1 MSGPI
6 AYFIR
11 HRTAA
16 GLVALLMLL
25 AGLWAAGAL
34 RQQFF
39 PDVVVEQIR
48 VDVAWPGASPEDV
61 DRQITARL
69 EPALRAIEGVDGVK
83 ARSLDGWSWIG
94 VNFEPGHDMSRAFS
108 DALGVVSAESGG
120 LPASAERPQV
130 RQTTYRDSV
139 TDVALW
145 GPVDRDTLTRLA
157 QELQARLYAAG
168 VTRVSLRGAPE
179 PEIAVAAR
187 EIDLIRHDIELQEI
201 AARVREAASAT
212 PAGEIGDG
220 GARVR
225 AGADARSVE
234 AVAAIV
240 LRRAPGGET
249 VAVRDVADVRL
260 DADGDGASYSVGA
273 NPAVVLAVERGQ
285 DGDAVAIQNAVAR
298 AADALRPSLP
308 AGVELALTKTRAQA
322 ITDRLDLLIANGVIG
337 LALVLALLF
346 LFLSA
351 RAALW
356 VAFGIPVAVAAALA
370 LMWAAGLTLN
380 MISLF
385 ALILCLGVVVDDAIV
400 VAEHADHLGA
410 RGMAPEAAAQAA
422 AERMLM
428 PVFAASLTTVIAFL
442 GLMAIGGRFGSL
454 ILAIPLTVTMV
465 LAASLIECFLILPGH
480 MRHALE
486 RGRRGGWIDAPARL
500 VDRGFRRA
508 RERLFRPVLGAAVRW
523 RWAVIGGAAG
533 LLMASATLLT
543 SGAVSWRFFDAPE
556 RSSGSLDF
564 AMLPTAG
571 RGDTEA
577 MLAETLRALE
587 EVSPRFTATDG
598 ARPVVFALGV
608 TGGSAGRGLASA
620 EGKDEDLLGGV
631 SVELVEPERRDWT
644 VGAFLR
650 AWREAIRPHPL
661 TETLAGRG
669 DAAGPGGDALSIDL
683 VGDDPRVL
691 KAAAEALKV
700 ELARLGPV
708 SAVED
713 DLPFDKEELT
723 IALTPRGAALGFDAE
738 SLGAALRA
746 RLTGIEAAEFPLD
759 GRTAT
764 VTVRLADAAQTA
776 DFTAAAALRAPD
788 GGGWAALGDI
798 AAVSRGAGFATIT
811 RRDGYPVLTVSGEI
825 DGIDPAAAAAAV
837 AEIEGRIMPGIAAR
851 FAVDWRVG
859 GLREQEQRF
868 LADARV
874 GFLACLAAIY
884 ATLAWVFGSWSR
896 PLPVLIAI
904 PLGLIGVLWGHHWM
918 GAPLSMFSVV
928 GLLGMTGI
936 VINDSIVLVR
946 AADEHAA
953 RRGLAPAL
961 VEAGCDRL
969 RAVFLTTAT
978 TVAGLAPM
986 LFETSTQ
993 AQFLK
998 PTVITLAF
1006 GLGFGMVLVLIVTPA
1021 LLAAQGDL
1029 AALWRSTR
1037 RLPRALA
1044 RARRMRE
1051 RAAA

>member
-1 MSGPI
+1 MSGLI
-6 AYFIR
+6 SYFIR

-16 GLVALLMLL
+16 GLVAALMLL
-25 AGLWAAGAL
+25 AGFWAAGSL

-39 PDVVVEQIR
+39 PDIVIEQIR

-69 EPALRAIEGVDGVK
+69 EPALRAMEGVEGVS
-83 ARSLDGWSWIG
+83 ARSTEGAASIG
-94 VNFEPGHDMSRAFS
+94 VSFEPGHDMARAFS

-120 LPASAERPQV
+120 LPDSAERPQV
-130 RQTTYRDSV
+130 RQTTFRDRV

-145 GPVDRDTLTRLA
+145 GPVDRETLVRLA

-168 VTRVSLRGAPE
+168 VTRVALRGAPE
-179 PEIAVAAR
+179 PEIVVAAR
-187 EIDLIRHDIELQEI
+187 EIDLVRHDIELQEI
-201 AARVREAASAT
+201 AARIREAASAT
-212 PAGEIGDG
+212 PAGEVGEG

-225 AGADARSVE
+225 AGADARSAE
-234 AVAAIV
+234 AVAAIA
-240 LRRAPGGET
+240 LRREPGGGAL
-249 VAVRDVADVRL
+249 AVRDLADVRL
-260 DADGDGASYSVGA
+260 DADGDGASYGVGGA
-273 NPAVVLAVERGQ
+273 PAVILAVDRGE

-298 AADALRPSLP
+298 AADALRQDLP
-308 AGVELALTKTRAQA
+308 AGVEIALTRTRAQA
-322 ITDRLDLLIANGVIG
+322 ITDRLDLLIWNGAIG
-337 LALVLALLF
+337 LALVLGLLF

-442 GLMAIGGRFGSL
+442 GLVAIGGRFGSL

-465 LAASLIECFLILPGH
+465 LVASLIECFLILPGH
-480 MRHALE
+480 MRQALAG
-486 RGRRGGWIDAPARL
+486 GRRGGWADAPARL

-508 RERLFRPVLGAAVRW
+508 RERLFRPLLTAAVRW
-523 RWAVIGGAAG
+523 RWVVIGGAAA

-587 EVSPRFTATDG
+587 AVSPRFATADG
-598 ARPVVFALGV
+598 APPVVFALGV
-608 TGGSAGRGLASA
+608 SGGSAGRGLAGA
-620 EGKDEDLLGGV
+620 EGRDAELLGGV
-631 SVELVEPERRDWT
+631 SIEVVEPERRDWT
-644 VGAFLR
+644 VSAFLR
-650 AWREAIRPHPL
+650 AWREEIRPHPL
-661 TETLAGRG
+661 TETVAGRG

-691 KAAAEALKV
+691 KAAAEALKAA
-700 ELARLGPV
+700 LARLEPV

-713 DLPFDKEELT
+713 DLPFDREELT
-723 IALTPRGAALGFDAE
+723 IGTTPRGAALGFDAE

-746 RLTGIEAAEFPLD
+746 RLTGIEAAEFPIE

-764 VTVRLADAAQTA
+764 VTVRLADAERTA
-776 DFTAAAALRAPD
+776 DFIDRAALRAPD
-788 GGGWAALGDI
+788 GGWAALGDI
-798 AAVSRGAGFATIT
+798 AAVSRGSGFATIT

-825 DGIDPAAAAAAV
+825 DGTDPAAAAAAV
-837 AEIEGRIMPGIAAR
+837 AEIEGRIMPDIAAR

-874 GFLACLAAIY
+874 GFLACLAGIY
-884 ATLAWVFGSWSR
+884 ATLAWAFGSWSR

-904 PLGLIGVLWGHHWM
+904 PLGLIGVLWGHHLM

-928 GLLGMTGI
+928 GLLGMAGI

-1006 GLGFGMVLVLIVTPA
+1006 GLGFGMVLVLVVTPA

-1044 RARRMRE
+1044 RARRMRA